1 MKSSKEDS
9 SLRSAADVAAVKQD
23 TLQDE
28 RRREAMRRMAKYAA
42 PAMLAILVAEKAVA
56 QDSFVG

>member
-1 MKSSKEDS
+1 MSSIGRNVLS
-9 SLRSAADVAAVKQD
+9 SEIGQVSQD

-56 QDSFVG
+56 QDSFNPL